1 MNMFLKSA
9 FLFFNKIKVVHSIP
23 GRLRLQIPG
32 LDKVPKELQKYDNYT
47 TNIIKMEKGID
58 EITYSYLTGK
68 VLITYNEKLTNEKKI
83 IDWLNFVWKKIIDN
97 QSVYKDLSQEEIEK
111 NMDKFYTM
119 LTEELK
125 KGR

>member
-1 MNMFLKSA
+1 MNIFLKSA
-9 FLFFNKIKVVHSIP
+9 FLFFNKIKIVHSIP

-32 LDKVPKELQKYDNYT
+32 LDKVPQEFQKYDCYT
-47 TNIIKMEKGID
+47 TNIIKMENGIKD
-58 EITYSYLTGK
+58 VSYSYLTGK
-68 VLITYNEKLTNEKKI
+68 MLITYDENTTNEKKI
-83 IDWLNFVWKKIIDN
+83 IDWLNFVWKKIVDN
-97 QSVYKDLSQEEIEK
+97 QCIYKDLSQEEIEK